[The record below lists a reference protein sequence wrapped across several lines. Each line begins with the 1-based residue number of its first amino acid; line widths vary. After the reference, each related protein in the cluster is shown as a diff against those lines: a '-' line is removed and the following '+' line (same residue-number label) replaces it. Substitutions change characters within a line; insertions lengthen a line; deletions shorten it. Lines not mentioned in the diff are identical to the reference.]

1 MTHKD
6 NNFWNFQLGQIIHTT
21 FWGSRGIGG
30 GVRENNAYCFLLIM
44 AHLFIFIHNGGIWK
58 VLYSTD
64 LEMVLIFFLAEL
76 HPRAWTE
83 PHS

>member
-1 MTHKD
+1 
-6 NNFWNFQLGQIIHTT
+6 
-21 FWGSRGIGG
+21 
-30 GVRENNAYCFLLIM
+30 M

>member
-1 MTHKD
+1 
-6 NNFWNFQLGQIIHTT
+6 
-21 FWGSRGIGG
+21 
-30 GVRENNAYCFLLIM
+30 M

-76 HPRAWTE
+76 HPRAKRARGRSPIAKKMW
-83 PHS
+83 